1 MIVVVDSGVWISA
14 LHFGGIPLAALDQV
28 FLGDELA
35 ICDQIVME
43 IRAVLIRKFQWEDS
57 DLADVLDEYLS
68 GAFKVLVNGTLRGVC
83 RDPKDDMVL
92 ECAVNA
98 EAGLVVTGDND
109 ILAMGNFGDIR
120 IVTPRTYLSD
130 ATGNRNP
137 GLRGKATL

>member
-1 MIVVVDSGVWISA
+1 VIVVVDSGVWISA

-43 IRAVLIRKFQWEDS
+43 IRAVLINKFQWEDS
-57 DLADVLDEYLS
+57 DLGNVLDDYLS
-68 GAFKVLVNGTLRGVC
+68 GAFNIFVNGTLRGVC

-109 ILAMGNFGDIR
+109 ILALGTFGDIR
-120 IVTPRTYLSD
+120 IVTPRPYLSD
-130 ATGNRNP
+130 ATRDRNP
-137 GLRGKATL
+137 GISGKATP